1 MAMPRPRTPV
11 GMLTAVGITLL
22 LAAAVLA
29 VVKQEGAAL
38 IFVLLGAVVMVA
50 VTVLEVRQNH
60 AGSQVG
66 RQGGGRGAD
75 GRDSST
81 EQAGMPSRPGSGV

>member
-22 LAAAVLA
+22 LIAAVLA
-29 VVKQEGAAL
+29 VLKQEGAAL
-38 IFVLLGAVVMVA
+38 IVVLLGAVVIVA
-50 VTVLEVRQNH
+50 VTVLEVKQNR

-66 RQGGGRGAD
+66 RHQGGREGEARGSA
-75 GRDSST
+75 S
-81 EQAGMPSRPGSGV
+81 EQAGVPSRPGSGV